1 LVQTSPKVLFTLL
14 TYTELNSTI
23 RPTHKRMPEM
33 TIETRDQSPEAIL
46 QRIDAIM
53 RELGEL
59 RQMAL
64 RIQSQPTT
72 GDLAQQLY
80 GVLGHGSWEEYD
92 MQLDCQQ

>member
-1 LVQTSPKVLFTLL
+1 M
-14 TYTELNSTI
+14 
-23 RPTHKRMPEM
+23 REM
-33 TIETRDQSPEAIL
+33 TIQTRDQSPEAIL

-59 RQMAL
+59 RQMVL
-64 RIQSQPTT
+64 HIQSQPTT

-92 MQLDCQQ
+92 MQLDWQRFGA